1 VKLEFLIKR
10 QGKDYVLYAGL
21 LDAAHDDGLSGIDTE
36 LVQVPNND
44 NGNVAICKATVY
56 MSILD
61 EDTWLHKSFMGIGD
75 ASPENV
81 GRNIVP
87 HIIRMAETR
96 AKARALRDAVNVGT
110 TALEELGDAPEGD
123 AQAPASSGAV
133 AGRSGAQDTRR
144 PTDRQLNYLG
154 SLIEAQG
161 DGAIERFEAKY
172 GKLCDLDLET
182 TRKLLDRL
190 APKKEE
196 G

>member
-1 VKLEFLIKR
+1 LREGEIVREEFLITR
-10 QGKDYVLYAGL
+10 SGKQYVLYQGL
-21 LDAAHDDGLSGIDTE
+21 LDQAHTEGLSGIDTE
-36 LVQVPNND
+36 IVQVPTAD

-56 MSILD
+56 MSRLD

-110 TALEELGDAPEGD
+110 TALEELGDVPEGD
-123 AQAPASSGAV
+123 AQSPAPGASGA
-133 AGRSGAQDTRR
+133 AEAS
-144 PTDRQLNYLG
+144 DRQKGMIRGLLNELG
-154 SLIEAQG
+154 IELLEFEMNHGIKIDNLSKSRASK
-161 DGAIERFEAKY
+161 AIEWLQKQ
-172 GKLCDLDLET
+172 
-182 TRKLLDRL
+182 
-190 APKKEE
+190 KE